1 MELKDQLLSI
11 SQSVTHLLP
20 ELVLIASLLVTLVLG
35 LLLKKE
41 KQPIL
46 YAIAA
51 VTYLIAIILIILTW
65 PQQPIILFEGM
76 MRLDD
81 FSAFFKL
88 LFLVGGFLTIL
99 ISTKKKNDTTTEFI
113 VLLDAI
119 VVGSCLLASSMNFVM
134 VLLSLELVSL
144 SSYMLAGFGF
154 DKKSSE
160 GSMKYFLFGSI
171 ATACMI
177 YGMSLMYGLSGTLTF
192 SSDQFLNALIEIKS
206 PLLLIASLLTLV
218 GFLFKISAAPF
229 HLWAPDVY
237 ESAPT
242 PVVAFLSIVPKLA
255 GIAILVKVVLA
266 VQLFG
271 QSGFPWQAIMAC
283 ISILSILIGN
293 LSALAQT
300 NPKRMLA
307 YSSVAQAG
315 FLLIGIAV
323 LGMEGLHFMLF
334 YSIIFL
340 LMNFLAFSALAQYE
354 EFVDI
359 RSVTAFSGLGRL
371 SFFPA
376 FVILIGMIALTGL
389 PPTAG
394 FTAKLLIFSSLWTT
408 YQETKNVILLGL
420 FIIGLVN
427 TVVSLFF
434 YLKIPYFL
442 FLKEPIEPV
451 GILKTSSSRNFLHAL
466 LVVALIYLFLQPGG
480 LMGWINRITFVL

>member
-11 SQSVTHLLP
+11 AESVTHLLP
-20 ELVLIASLLVTLVLG
+20 ELILIASLVITLVLG
-35 LLLKKE
+35 LILKKN
-41 KQPIL
+41 KQ
-46 YAIAA
+46 AIIHTLA
-51 VTYLIAIILIILTW
+51 VITYLIAIVIIIQTW
-65 PQQPIILFEGM
+65 PKQPVALFGGM

-88 LFLVGGFLTIL
+88 LFLSGGILTIL
-99 ISTKKKNDTTTEFI
+99 ISTKRKDDTAPEFI

-119 VVGSCLLASSMNFVM
+119 ILGSCLLASSMNFVM

-154 DKKSSE
+154 DKKSAE
-160 GSMKYFLFGSI
+160 GSMKYFLFGTV

-177 YGMSLMYGLSGTLTF
+177 YGMSLIYGLSGTLDF
-192 SSDQFLNALIEIKS
+192 SSDQFLNALIEVKS
-206 PLLLIASLLTLV
+206 PLLLIASLLTLA

-242 PVVAFLSIVPKLA
+242 PVVAFISIVPKLA
-255 GIAILVKVVLA
+255 GLTILVKFVLA

-271 QSGFPWQAIMAC
+271 QSGFPWQAIIAA
-283 ISILSILIGN
+283 ISIISILIGN

-315 FLLIGIAV
+315 FLLIGVTV

-334 YSIIFL
+334 YSTVFL
-340 LMNFLAFSALAQYE
+340 LMNFLAFSVLNQYE
-354 EFVDI
+354 ESFEI
-359 RSVTAFSGLGRL
+359 NSMTAFSGLGRL

-376 FVILIGMIALTGL
+376 FAILISMIALTGL

-394 FTAKLLIFSSLWTT
+394 FTAKLLIFSSLWAT
-408 YQETKNVILLGL
+408 YQETQSTILLAL
-420 FIIGLVN
+420 FIIGLMN
-427 TVVSLFF
+427 TVISLFF

-442 FLKEPIEPV
+442 FMKETAKPAEPIKNSV
-451 GILKTSSSRNFLHAL
+451 ARNLLHGIL
-466 LVVALIYLFLQPGG
+466 VVTLIYLFLQPGG